1 MLLHE
6 LYNHYFILRV
16 LSLCVE
22 NFRKIYNGSGHSNI
36 KDSFKM
42 KILKFTDIFSSYFGY
57 KYQDLAIER
66 KTSICNCEIFMVKDI
81 RNKFFRLSGFD
92 TGCLE
97 ADEDI
102 NSSRRIRYTGL
113 AVEYYY
119 KIIIETGFSDLT
131 GVVWR
136 MIS

>member
-1 MLLHE
+1 MD
-6 LYNHYFILRV
+6 I
-16 LSLCVE
+16 
-22 NFRKIYNGSGHSNI
+22 NI
-36 KDSFKM
+36 KTLQ
-42 KILKFTDIFSSYFGY
+42 LKGKPQYVT
-57 KYQDLAIER
+57 
-66 KTSICNCEIFMVKDI
+66 EIFMVKDI

>member
-6 LYNHYFILRV
+6 LCNHYFILRV
-16 LSLCVE
+16 LSRCVE
-22 NFRKIYNGSGHSNI
+22 NFRKICNGSGHWVISRIVLRWKYSNSLIFFQAVLDINI
-36 KDSFKM
+36 KTLQ
-42 KILKFTDIFSSYFGY
+42 LKGKPQNVT
-57 KYQDLAIER
+57 
-66 KTSICNCEIFMVKDI
+66 EIFMVKDI

-113 AVEYYY
+113 AVEYCY
-119 KIIIETGFSDLT
+119 KIITKTGFLDLI
-131 GVVWR
+131 GVASR

>member
-1 MLLHE
+1 
-6 LYNHYFILRV
+6 
-16 LSLCVE
+16 
-22 NFRKIYNGSGHSNI
+22 
-36 KDSFKM
+36 M

-57 KYQDLAIER
+57 KYLDLGIKR
-66 KTSICNCEIFMVKDI
+66 KTSKCNCEIFMVNDI

-97 ADEDI
+97 ADENI

-113 AVEYYY
+113 AVEYCY
-119 KIIIETGFSDLT
+119 KIIIETGFLDLN
-131 GVVWR
+131 GVVSR